1 MILSKECLG
10 SGGNK
15 ISLPLSLNRVILK
28 QMQTSLKYFAI
39 ASFLIL
45 SLSSAAQKKA
55 ASPRDSVSAKIGK
68 ATVSINYGSP
78 SVKSRKIWG
87 ELVPYGQVWRAGA
100 NEATTFTTDRTIII
114 AGKRLPAGKYG
125 FFVIPNENEWV
136 IIFNKVANQWGAY
149 EYKEKEDVLRV
160 KASPKKSNAMQERLV
175 YKMNK
180 NGFSI
185 LWENLEVPIVVAI
198 D

>member
-28 QMQTSLKYFAI
+28 QMQTSLKYFAL

-100 NEATTFTTDRTIII
+100 NEATTFTTDRTITI

-160 KASPKKSNAMQERLV
+160 KASPKKSEAMQERLV

>member
-1 MILSKECLG
+1 
-10 SGGNK
+10 
-15 ISLPLSLNRVILK
+15 
-28 QMQTSLKYFAI
+28 MQTSLKYFAI

-45 SLSSAAQKKA
+45 SLSSAAQTKA
-55 ASPRDSVSAKIGK
+55 ASPRVSVSAKIGK
-68 ATVSINYGSP
+68 ATVSINYWSP

-100 NEATTFTTDRTIII
+100 NEATTFTTDRTINI

-198 D
+198 DWFFLQPLDLLEHEFYFAEKLISMN